1 MPRTVGVELP
11 ALGKDSSGVAVG
23 TLVARVIRVGV
34 GVLVGAVVAREQIQ
48 SVSLGHSGLRQ

>member
-1 MPRTVGVELP
+1 MVGVELP

-23 TLVARVIRVGV
+23 TWVARVIGVGV
-34 GVLVGAVVAREQIQ
+34 GVLAGAVVTRGQIQ